1 MHYNFGTDCRRDFD
15 GPSDRAR
22 RQEAAREENPPRT
35 QIKGEFIMTKST
47 LTIAKP
53 SRSGVALEGDEGFE
67 TAAILASTSPLGI
80 TAMGA
85 FPLSLIALGQIR
97 RRHFDDTLT
106 LRPKRT
112 MNATEELESP
122 QKIDIAALTE
132 QIETTEPDARP
143 YAPPI
148 MKHCASEH
156 LIRLRSPC
164 GTPK

>member
-1 MHYNFGTDCRRDFD
+1 MLPHL
-15 GPSDRAR
+15 
-22 RQEAAREENPPRT
+22 
-35 QIKGEFIMTKST
+35 EFIMTKST
-47 LTIAKP
+47 LTITKP

-85 FPLSLIALGQIR
+85 FPLSLIASGQIR

-122 QKIDIAALTE
+122 QKIEIAALTE
-132 QIETTEPDARP
+132 QIETTEPGARP
-143 YAPPI
+143 YPPP
-148 MKHCASEH
+148 HCASEH
-156 LIRLRSPC
+156 LIRLRFQVHEIAIQNRQS
-164 GTPK
+164 G

>member
-1 MHYNFGTDCRRDFD
+1 MLPHLNL
-15 GPSDRAR
+15 
-22 RQEAAREENPPRT
+22 
-35 QIKGEFIMTKST
+35 EFIMTKST
-47 LTIAKP
+47 LTITKP

-67 TAAILASTSPLGI
+67 TAAILASTSQLGI

-122 QKIDIAALTE
+122 QKVEIAALTE
-132 QIETTEPDARP
+132 QIETTEPGARP
-143 YAPPI
+143 CPLPI

-156 LIRLRSPC
+156 LIRLRFPPSSHLACHC
-164 GTPK
+164 GD

>member
-1 MHYNFGTDCRRDFD
+1 ML
-15 GPSDRAR
+15 
-22 RQEAAREENPPRT
+22 PRLNL
-35 QIKGEFIMTKST
+35 EFIMTKST
-47 LTIAKP
+47 LTITKP

-122 QKIDIAALTE
+122 QKIEIAALTE
-132 QIETTEPDARP
+132 QIETTEPGARP
-143 YAPPI
+143 YPPPI

-156 LIRLRSPC
+156 LIRLRFQVSP
-164 GTPK
+164 PL

>member
-1 MHYNFGTDCRRDFD
+1 MLPHLNL
-15 GPSDRAR
+15 
-22 RQEAAREENPPRT
+22 
-35 QIKGEFIMTKST
+35 EFIMTKST
-47 LTIAKP
+47 LTITKP
-53 SRSGVALEGDEGFE
+53 SRSGVALIEGDEGFE

-122 QKIDIAALTE
+122 QEIEIDRAHRTDRDNRARRA
-132 QIETTEPDARP
+132 TEPAAHHETLD
-143 YAPPI
+143 
-148 MKHCASEH
+148 
-156 LIRLRSPC
+156 LRTSH
-164 GTPK
+164 KSQ